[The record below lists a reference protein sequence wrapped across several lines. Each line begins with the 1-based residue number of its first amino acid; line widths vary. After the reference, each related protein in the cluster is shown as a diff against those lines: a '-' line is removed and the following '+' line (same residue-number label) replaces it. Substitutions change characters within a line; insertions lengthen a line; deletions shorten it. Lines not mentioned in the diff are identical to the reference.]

1 MHKATDVRLGRIVRL
16 LMSHATVVVS
26 GTKIAQEIGTSR
38 SEVWRLIQQL
48 RALGVDVAGHP
59 ATGYQLRVVPDLL
72 LPEMLAPSLKGTVFG
87 GSRSMNV
94 FPPGRRFPQGLKP
107 VFLQAEDG
115 TADAVPYPKPGREAG
130 TSEAVAYPKPGREAS
145 AKQIHHYYKIASTNS
160 EAMRC
165 AAEGAP
171 EGSVFLA
178 EEQLAGRGRGAHN
191 WHSARSAGIY
201 CSVILRPAMPPSDA
215 LLFSLAVGLAIRA
228 AVVEIA
234 PQLRVDL
241 KWPNDMLLGGKKFC
255 GILTEMNAEAA
266 RVRYLVVGV
275 GINVNQAKFPA
286 ELREIATSLKIET
299 GTEWSRLEL
308 CAALLK
314 SLDREYRSFVE
325 DAGAREAI
333 LRRFEESSPSVRGRK
348 VSIEENGGLT
358 GLTEGLDERGFLRVR
373 TAEGLRTVVSGTV
386 RIISNL

>member
-1 MHKATDVRLGRIVRL
+1 MPSVHKATDVRLGRIVRL

-26 GTKIAQEIGTSR
+26 GTKIAEEIGTSR

-48 RALGVDVAGHP
+48 RALGVDAAGHP
-59 ATGYQLRVVPDLL
+59 ATGYQLRAVPDLL
-72 LPEMLAPSLKGTVFG
+72 LPEMLAPPLKGTIFG
-87 GSRSMNV
+87 GAS
-94 FPPGRRFPQGLKP
+94 G
-107 VFLQAEDG
+107 
-115 TADAVPYPKPGREAG
+115 
-130 TSEAVAYPKPGREAS
+130 S
-145 AKQIHHYYKIASTNS
+145 AKQVHHYYKIASTNS

-178 EEQLAGRGRGAHN
+178 EEQLAGRGRGAHS

-215 LLFSLAVGLAIRA
+215 LIFSLAVGLAVRA

-234 PQLRVDL
+234 PQLLVDL
-241 KWPNDMLLGGKKFC
+241 KWPNDLLLGGRKFC
-255 GILTEMNAEAA
+255 GILTEMNAEAT
-266 RVRYLVVGV
+266 RVRHLVVGV

-286 ELREIATSLKIET
+286 ELREIATSLRIET
-299 GTEWSRLEL
+299 GTEWSRVEL

-325 DAGAREAI
+325 DAGARDAI
-333 LRRFEESSPSVRGRK
+333 LRRFEQSSSSVRGRK
-348 VSIEENGGLT
+348 VSIEENGGLA
-358 GLTEGLDERGFLRVR
+358 GVTEGLDERGFLRVR

-386 RIISNL
+386 RVMGNL